1 MKNYIIEDQF
11 PLQVSRGKVKGAF
24 HVIKFGNND
33 DIDGSMESVWDA
45 GGLYP
50 WSSFASAGTV
60 VLTSTSTEDD
70 EDKGGGVAGTGAHR
84 VVIEGLDENYELVT
98 DTLITNG
105 TSTRTST
112 VEFLRVFRAY
122 VSEAGT
128 TGTNEGTITIT
139 KGGTTIAQIGTAG
152 SPTATGLGQTF
163 MSVYTVPAG
172 YTGYIHQFNAS
183 TAKADGD
190 IFLMQR
196 EEDATWR
203 SRDIIHTN
211 QNSVERTYKFPLKLN
226 EKTDIDIRAL
236 SPTNNMK
243 CAVTFC
249 ILLLKNDTPI
259 PNGTGG

>member
-1 MKNYIIEDQF
+1 MGFKNYLWDEAWE
-11 PLQVSRGKVKGAF
+11 LNVSRGKVRGAF

-50 WSSFASAGTV
+50 WSSFTSAGTV
-60 VLTSTSTEDD
+60 VLTSSDTEDD
-70 EDKGGGVAGTGAHR
+70 EDKGGGVAGTGAHK
-84 VVIEGLDENYELVT
+84 VVIEGLDSDYNLVT

-105 TSTRTST
+105 ASTRTST

-128 TGTNEGTITIT
+128 TGTNEGTLTIT
-139 KGGTTIAQIGTAG
+139 KGGVTVAQIKTAG
-152 SPTATGLGQTF
+152 SPTASGLGQTF

-172 YTGYIHQFNAS
+172 YTGYIYQFNAS

-196 EEDATWR
+196 EQNATWR

-211 QNSVERTYKFPLKLN
+211 SNSVERNYKFPIKFN
-226 EKTDIDIRAL
+226 EKTDIDTRAL

-249 ILLLKNDTPI
+249 ILLVQNETS
-259 PNGTGG
+259 

>member
-1 MKNYIIEDQF
+1 MGLRNYIWDEAWE
-11 PLQVSRGKVKGAF
+11 LNVSRDKVRGAF

-60 VLTSTSTEDD
+60 VLSSDSTEDD
-70 EDKGGGVAGTGAHR
+70 EDKGGGVEGTGAHK
-84 VVIEGLDENYELVT
+84 VLIEGLDSEYNLVT

-128 TGTNEGTITIT
+128 TGTNEGTLTIT
-139 KGGTTIAQIGTAG
+139 KGGVTVAQIKTAG

-172 YTGYIHQFNAS
+172 YTGYIYQFNAS

-190 IFLMQR
+190 VFLMQR

-236 SPTNNMK
+236 SPSNNMK

-249 ILLLKNDTPI
+249 ILLVKNDS
-259 PNGTGG
+259 